1 MKILKSYLE
10 KKTNG
15 RQREG
20 GREVLSSERGKGH
33 RDRIRYWE
41 RQERSPEVQ
50 ENEWKSQRPGMREAH
65 RTQCG

>member
-33 RDRIRYWE
+33 RDRIRYGE
-41 RQERSPEVQ
+41 RQERSPEGE
-50 ENEWKSQRPGMREAH
+50 ENEWKYGAAGVGDWG
-65 RTQCG
+65 TI